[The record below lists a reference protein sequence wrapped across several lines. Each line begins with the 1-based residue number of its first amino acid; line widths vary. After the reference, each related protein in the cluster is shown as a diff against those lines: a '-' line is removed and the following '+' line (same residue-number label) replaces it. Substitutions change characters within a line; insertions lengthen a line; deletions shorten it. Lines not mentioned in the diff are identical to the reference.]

1 MIMKTKWEFKFDS
14 PNDPRINEIV
24 QKAKKDVQDFVDT
37 FDLTDKSLD
46 NVIKLIEFDASEGL
60 IEVYYYLAGIID
72 TDKTNVEAQKR
83 NSLLSN
89 EWSDIYKPWLVF
101 SDFYKNIG
109 EETLRVYAQQCPE
122 YANKLNMSA
131 DNLKYDTFDISIK
144 DVLQEYDKV
153 SESID
158 SLHKKYRDSLKYVF
172 LGEEISSSE
181 LSEYQKSDD
190 ERTRKAAYTVR
201 HDMYAR
207 PESKLVLGALYST
220 VCASNTFSIKQ
231 HGLLDVTHS
240 RSLSE
245 NVSPDLIPNLIIN
258 VKKQY
263 PIYQRFLK
271 LKAKLLNKE
280 ILDIYDMSVS
290 VKKTDN
296 TKYSFEE
303 GYAIYHKIIKE
314 FDQQFAD
321 ISDFL
326 VSNGKVDVYPSVNK
340 TSGAYCRSHQHSDI
354 SVLLNWTNSYDDIS
368 TLAHELGHAVHGTLV
383 KKQKRYNA
391 DYPLCFAETA
401 SIMNETILL
410 NSFLKDNPEH
420 KEQYLLSYL
429 EDMFGTIF
437 RQIMYISFE
446 YRAHKRYLDGEVLNH
461 DDYSKMWEEETK
473 EMYGDA
479 VHYGNYE
486 FNGWSMIPHIFDS
499 PFYCYSYA
507 FGNILSI
514 ALYNMYSTSTDKT
527 VFVDKYKEFL
537 SAGESDTPENL
548 LKIFELSYKEDFMY
562 DNAFTYISDL
572 LASLE

>member
-1 MIMKTKWEFKFDS
+1 
-14 PNDPRINEIV
+14 
-24 QKAKKDVQDFVDT
+24 
-37 FDLTDKSLD
+37 
-46 NVIKLIEFDASEGL
+46 
-60 IEVYYYLAGIID
+60 
-72 TDKTNVEAQKR
+72 
-83 NSLLSN
+83 
-89 EWSDIYKPWLVF
+89 
-101 SDFYKNIG
+101 
-109 EETLRVYAQQCPE
+109 
-122 YANKLNMSA
+122 
-131 DNLKYDTFDISIK
+131 
-144 DVLQEYDKV
+144 
-153 SESID
+153 
-158 SLHKKYRDSLKYVF
+158 
-172 LGEEISSSE
+172 
-181 LSEYQKSDD
+181 
-190 ERTRKAAYTVR
+190 
-201 HDMYAR
+201 
-207 PESKLVLGALYST
+207 
-220 VCASNTFSIKQ
+220 
-231 HGLLDVTHS
+231 
-240 RSLSE
+240 
-245 NVSPDLIPNLIIN
+245 
-258 VKKQY
+258 
-263 PIYQRFLK
+263 
-271 LKAKLLNKE
+271 
-280 ILDIYDMSVS
+280 
-290 VKKTDN
+290 
-296 TKYSFEE
+296 
-303 GYAIYHKIIKE
+303 
-314 FDQQFAD
+314 
-321 ISDFL
+321 
-326 VSNGKVDVYPSVNK
+326 
-340 TSGAYCRSHQHSDI
+340 
-354 SVLLNWTNSYDDIS
+354 VLLNWTNSYDDIS

-479 VHYGNYE
+479 VHYGDYE

-514 ALYNMYSTSTDKT
+514 ALYNMYSTSADKT

-562 DNAFTYISDL
+562 DNAFNYISDL